1 MSIDVDS
8 RRAAILADPGFGKHL
23 TDHMVT
29 ARFAGGGWSEPVL
42 APLADLALSPA
53 AMVLHYGQAVFEGLK
68 AYRQPDGTVALFRVA
83 DNAARFN
90 RSAVR
95 MAMPTL
101 PVETFVDACR
111 TLVRADVDW
120 VPTRSGQ
127 SLYLRPFMFATEPN
141 LGVRAAQELLFAVIA
156 SPVDTFFPGGVRPIS
171 VRTAD
176 TAVRAAPGG
185 LGAAKCAANYSA
197 SLQTKTAATSEGF
210 DEVLWLDA
218 IEHRWVEELSGMNA
232 FVVRDSRPGDG
243 DGLGELVT
251 PPLSDTILE
260 GITRASIIELAR
272 SFDIAVHE
280 EPIAADDW
288 VADAAAGRI
297 TEAFAC
303 GTAAV
308 IAPIGTLTTATGA
321 ATMGDGSPGP
331 VTLRLREALVAIQE
345 GRADDPFGW
354 TSPA

>member
-1 MSIDVDS
+1 
-8 RRAAILADPGFGKHL
+8 
-23 TDHMVT
+23 
-29 ARFAGGGWSEPVL
+29 
-42 APLADLALSPA
+42 
-53 AMVLHYGQAVFEGLK
+53 MVLHYGQAIFEGLK
-68 AYRQPDGTVALFRVA
+68 AYRQPDGSVALFRVA

-90 RSAVR
+90 RSAAR
-95 MAMPTL
+95 MAMPSL
-101 PVETFVDACR
+101 PVDTFVEACR
-111 TLVRADVDW
+111 TIVRADVDW

-127 SLYLRPFMFATEPN
+127 SLYLRPFMFATEAN

-197 SLQTKTAATSEGF
+197 SLQTKVTATADGF

-218 IEHRWVEELSGMNA
+218 IEHRYVEELSGMNA
-232 FVVRDSRPGDG
+232 FIIRD
-243 DGLGELVT
+243 GELVT

-272 SFDIAVHE
+272 SFDIPVRE
-280 EPIAADDW
+280 EPIVADDW
-288 VADAAAGRI
+288 VSDARAGRV

-308 IAPIGTLTTATGA
+308 IAPIGTLTTATGSA
-321 ATMGDGSPGP
+321 PMGDGTPGP
-331 VTLRLREALVAIQE
+331 ITLRLREALVAIQE

>member
-1 MSIDVDS
+1 MMTADAA
-8 RRAAILADPGFGKHL
+8 RREQILADPGFGRHL

-29 ARFAGGGWSEPVL
+29 TRFSVTPSGGTGGAWSDLEL
-42 APLADLALSPA
+42 EPLADLALSPA
-53 AMVLHYGQAVFEGLK
+53 AMVLHYGQAIFEGLK
-68 AYRQPDGTVALFRVA
+68 AYRQPDGSVALFRVT

-90 RSAVR
+90 RSAAR
-95 MAMPTL
+95 MAMPAL
-101 PVETFVDACR
+101 PVDTFVEACR
-111 TLVRADVDW
+111 TIVRADVDW

-127 SLYLRPFMFATEPN
+127 SLYLRPFMFATEAN

-197 SLQTKTAATSEGF
+197 SLQTKVTATADGF

-218 IEHRWVEELSGMNA
+218 IEHRYVEELSGMNA
-232 FVVRDSRPGDG
+232 FVVRD
-243 DGLGELVT
+243 GELVT

-272 SFDIAVHE
+272 SFDIPVHE

-288 VADAAAGRI
+288 VADASAGRV

-308 IAPIGTLTTATGA
+308 IAPIGTLTTATGS
-321 ATMGDGSPGP
+321 ATMGDGTPGP
-331 VTLRLREALVAIQE
+331 ITLRLREALVAIQE
-345 GRADDPFGW
+345 GRADDAFGW

>member
-1 MSIDVDS
+1 MSTSTTS
-8 RRAAILADPGFGKHL
+8 RRAEILADPGFGRHL

-29 ARFAGGGWSEPVL
+29 ARWASGAWTALQVEPV
-42 APLADLALSPA
+42 ADLALSPA
-53 AMVLHYGQAVFEGLK
+53 AMVLHYGQAIFEGLK
-68 AYRQPDGTVALFRVA
+68 AYRQPDGGVALFRPA
-83 DNAARFN
+83 DNARRFN
-90 RSAVR
+90 RSAQR
-95 MAMPTL
+95 MAMPEL
-101 PVETFVDACR
+101 PVDVFVDACR
-111 TLVRADVDW
+111 RVTLADVDW

-197 SLQTKTAATSEGF
+197 SLQTKTAAVADGF

-218 IEHRWVEELSGMNA
+218 IEHRFVEELSGMNA
-232 FVVRDSRPGDG
+232 FVVRD
-243 DGLGELVT
+243 GELVT
-251 PPLSDTILE
+251 PPISDTILE

-272 SFDIAVHE
+272 SFDITVRE
-280 EPIAADDW
+280 EPIDVHAWVDD
-288 VADAAAGRI
+288 ANAGRI

-308 IAPIGTLTTATGA
+308 IAPIGRLTTGA
-321 ATMGDGSPGP
+321 GACTMGDGEPGP
-331 VTLRLREALVAIQE
+331 TTLRLREALVAIQE
-345 GRADDPFGW
+345 GRAEDPFGW
-354 TSPA
+354 MVPLT